1 MHIWFYLTGLSLGIM
16 MLDTLQLNLL
26 MLVSEKDKKELNNAK
41 NARKILPLRN
51 NTNQILVTFI
61 TANVMVNSAF
71 SLLLSEVTDGFT
83 SFIISTLIITIF
95 GEIIPQSVCSKHGLA
110 IGGFFAPLIHCLK
123 FALYIFA
130 KPISLILDHFVGK
143 SSKSHCKVF

>member
-1 MHIWFYLTGLSLGIM
+1 M

-26 MLVSEKDKKELNNAK
+26 ILVSEKNKKEINNAK

-51 NTNQILVTFI
+51 NTNEILVTFI

-95 GEIIPQSVCSKHGLA
+95 GEIIPQSICSKHGLA
-110 IGGFFAPLIHCLK
+110 IGGFFAPLIYVLK
-123 FALYIFA
+123 FLLYLFA
-130 KPISLILDHFVGK
+130 KPTSLLLDHFVGK
-143 SSKSHCKVF
+143 MNK